1 MGTPLLKEY
10 NERLEETMEE
20 LEGIESDIEDV
31 ETVQYIRNMAQWFYE
46 EDVDT
51 IPIQKIERYSGRLY
65 KCMGDLER
73 LAERS
78 RAKREASKQHYEEMK
93 NELIEVEYADT
104 EKITYAKSQA
114 ERRLADVKEKIN
126 ELNYKRR
133 SYNMYYQSAKRLASY
148 CQTILSLKKNEL
160 YQQTLSQEA

>member
-1 MGTPLLKEY
+1 MLKEH
-10 NERLEETMEE
+10 NRRLEET
-20 LEGIESDIEDV
+20 LEDLRSLDSEIEDN
-31 ETVQYIRNMAQWFYE
+31 ETVQYVRNMAQWFYE

-73 LAERS
+73 LAEKA
-78 RAKREASKQHYEEMK
+78 RAQREASEQHYEELK

-114 ERRLADVKEKIN
+114 ESQLTEVKERIN